1 MGFDLQT
8 HKRNRKGT
16 VTSTNHYTLH
26 IVNGVKKYERPK
38 GSGVFYTEDGN
49 IIEAKKST
57 WRTDLKP
64 KAAAVDAKMSDSDK
78 QALQALV
85 GEELE
90 K

>member
-38 GSGVFYTEDGN
+38 GSGVFYTEDGSLL
-49 IIEAKKST
+49 EAKKPT
-57 WRTDLKP
+57 WKADIKKEQALKEEI
-64 KAAAVDAKMSDSDK
+64 KEKKMSESDK
-78 QALQALV
+78 QA
-85 GEELE
+85 
-90 K
+90 